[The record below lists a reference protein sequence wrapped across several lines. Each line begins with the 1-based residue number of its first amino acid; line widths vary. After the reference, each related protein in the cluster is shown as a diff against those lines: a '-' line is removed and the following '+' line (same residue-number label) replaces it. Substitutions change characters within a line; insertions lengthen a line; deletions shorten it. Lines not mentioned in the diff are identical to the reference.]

1 MWCFT
6 PHSVWVLQGW
16 GVSRVL
22 RVTSLLVCIPGVL
35 QLLVLDTCPSYLV
48 QGSMG
53 GCGYFSVAPMS
64 ELLWML
70 ASDTCLAALRR
81 DSTSGVGNC
90 HQLVLGLLLPRV
102 QGRCM

>member
-1 MWCFT
+1 
-6 PHSVWVLQGW
+6 
-16 GVSRVL
+16 
-22 RVTSLLVCIPGVL
+22 
-35 QLLVLDTCPSYLV
+35 
-48 QGSMG
+48 MG

-81 DSTSGVGNC
+81 DSTSGVGNG